1 MLATDSRK
9 LNVDVFRVRRQFTEL
24 GIHGAAGI
32 IARRPGTGQ
41 LRLGTERV
49 QVSKL

>member
-1 MLATDSRK
+1 MLATDSNK
-9 LNVDVFRVRRQFTEL
+9 LNVDIFRARKQFSAL

-41 LRLGTERV
+41 LRLGLDRV
-49 QVSKL
+49 DVTRI